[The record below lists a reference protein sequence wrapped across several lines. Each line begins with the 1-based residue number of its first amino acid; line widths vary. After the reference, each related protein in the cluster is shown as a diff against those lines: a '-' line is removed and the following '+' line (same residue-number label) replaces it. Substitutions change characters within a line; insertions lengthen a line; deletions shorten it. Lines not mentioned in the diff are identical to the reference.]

1 LEFKLFQQRSEIM
14 NAPFWEVK
22 MRANQLKQYYEEKNR
37 RFAEMS
43 KHTRTPKPINS
54 FRIPRGYK

>member
-1 LEFKLFQQRSEIM
+1 M